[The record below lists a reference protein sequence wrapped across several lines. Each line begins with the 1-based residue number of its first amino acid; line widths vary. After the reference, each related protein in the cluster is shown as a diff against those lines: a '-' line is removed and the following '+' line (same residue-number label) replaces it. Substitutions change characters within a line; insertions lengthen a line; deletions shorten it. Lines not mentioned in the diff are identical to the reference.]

1 MVFPGAQDVALK
13 ELAATLLPE
22 SLGRPGTDEVA
33 AGFVRWLN
41 EYHPGAEMQNGYGF
55 TRVRAVPPSATAK
68 YLTQLEEL
76 ARVILVNPDLGFRRK
91 QLEARLQA
99 ADIKD
104 LPALS
109 ESADIVVDLMAF
121 YFNSSHAN
129 DFAYEA
135 AIDRDGCRGLKSSSQ
150 IPSALRAQRARLR
163 TVNEKSDSPAL
174 STERLT
180 PRPSCA
186 PSLDRAT
193 E

>member
-1 MVFPGAQDVALK
+1 MQRRSLIRTFLSAIAVWPLFKGGRLRAETVVFPGPQDVSLK

-22 SLGRPGTDEVA
+22 SLGRAGTDRVA
-33 AGFVRWLN
+33 ASFIRWLN

-55 TRVRAVPPSATAK
+55 TRVRVVPPSPNAK

-76 ARVILVNPDLGFRRK
+76 ARGTLINPDLGFRRK

-99 ADIKD
+99 AGIQD
-104 LPALS
+104 LPALP
-109 ESADIVVDLMAF
+109 ESGDIVVDLMAF

-150 IPSALRAQRARLR
+150 VPSAL
-163 TVNEKSDSPAL
+163 KG
-174 STERLT
+174 
-180 PRPSCA
+180 
-186 PSLDRAT
+186 AT

>member
-1 MVFPGAQDVALK
+1 MQRRSLIRTFLSAITVWPLFKGARLRAETVVFPGAQDVALK

-22 SLGRPGTDEVA
+22 SLGRSGADQVT

-55 TRVRAVPPSATAK
+55 TRVRVVPPSATAK

-76 ARVILVNPDLGFRRK
+76 ARVILANPDLRFRR
-91 QLEARLQA
+91 QLLEARLHA
-99 ADIKD
+99 ANIKD
-104 LPALS
+104 LPALP
-109 ESADIVVDLMAF
+109 ESGDIVVDLMAF

-150 IPSALRAQRARLR
+150 IPSPLKG
-163 TVNEKSDSPAL
+163 T
-174 STERLT
+174 TE
-180 PRPSCA
+180 
-186 PSLDRAT
+186 
-193 E
+193 